1 MKIRLMMP
9 TTSKKCLTNL
19 SSENM
24 ENELDKN
31 MLLSYQITIKIHRI
45 IRAVNKEAIE
55 KLKAILWYWP
65 NGCCSVLLYTVIFLN
80 NSFHIAFIY
89 VV

>member
-9 TTSKKCLTNL
+9 KTYKKWLTNL
-19 SSENM
+19 STENM

-31 MLLSYQITIKIHRI
+31 MLLSHQITIKIHKI
-45 IRAVNKEAIE
+45 ITAVNNEAIE

-65 NGCCSVLLYTVIFLN
+65 NGCCSVLLYTML
-80 NSFHIAFIY
+80 SS
-89 VV
+89 